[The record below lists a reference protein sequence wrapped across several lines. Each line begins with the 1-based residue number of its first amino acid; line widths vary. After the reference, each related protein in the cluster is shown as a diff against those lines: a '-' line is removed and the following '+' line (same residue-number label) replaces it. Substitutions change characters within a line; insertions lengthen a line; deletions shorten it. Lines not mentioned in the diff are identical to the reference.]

1 MAKSKCICKVNIL
14 GSNRTRACKGT
25 ININLYNKNYCWSHA
40 KQCLGYWVTII
51 QSTARSMI
59 CRKKLK
65 NLYINLPDE
74 IKNIVLFYLRQDFYY
89 IKYKKFCTKIIENKV
104 NKVDN
109 LLTEVLH
116 QYIDREDFIKFLS
129 NIYNL
134 FINNWHIIDFNN
146 LDDNN
151 LMKLYILARL
161 KVWGKTTWHGHGLL
175 NIFNSIYN
183 FNYEL
188 INNFEI
194 LLSNFEQLWENKFIY
209 IRKNSYNAIIFLR

>member
-1 MAKSKCICKVNIL
+1 MTKSKCICKVNIL
-14 GSNRTRACKGT
+14 GSNRTRACKGA
-25 ININLYNKNYCWSHA
+25 IYINLNDKNYCWSHA
-40 KQCLGYWVTII
+40 KQVLGYWVTII

-59 CRKKLK
+59 CRKNLK

-116 QYIDREDFIKFLS
+116 QYIDREDFIRFLS
-129 NIYNL
+129 NIFSL

-146 LDDNN
+146 LEDNN
-151 LMKLYILARL
+151 LIKLYILARL
-161 KVWGKTTWHGHGLL
+161 KVWGKTTWDGRGLS
-175 NIFNSIYN
+175 NIFNSVYN

-188 INNFEI
+188 MNNFEI

-209 IRKNSYNAIIFLR
+209 IRKNSYNAVILLR

>member
-1 MAKSKCICKVNIL
+1 MTKSKCSCKVNISGL
-14 GSNRTRACKGT
+14 KKSRCCKG
-25 ININLYNKNYCWSHA
+25 NVFINLNNKNYCWSHA
-40 KQCLGYWVTII
+40 KKILGKAAIII

-59 CRKKLK
+59 CRKKVK
-65 NLYINLPDE
+65 NLYINLPSE
-74 IKNIVLFYLRQDFYY
+74 LKNIVLFYLRQDFYY
-89 IKYKKFCTKIIENKV
+89 IKYKKFCTKIIENKI

-109 LLTEVLH
+109 LLTGVLH

-151 LMKLYILARL
+151 LIKLYILARL
-161 KVWGKTTWHGHGLL
+161 KVWGKTTWNGHGLS
-175 NIFNSIYN
+175 NIFNSVYN

-188 INNFEI
+188 MNNFET

-209 IRKNSYNAIIFLR
+209 IRKNSYNAVILLR